1 MNIVYKRELIGIEIL
16 IGLLIPFAGTVAG
29 AAMVFLMKNRI
40 NDWVRCILTGSAAGV
55 MTAASVWSLLLPSLE
70 LSGSGFMKAVP
81 ASSGFLAGF
90 AVLLCLDKLV
100 GRIITKR
107 SGATVSQQTFM
118 TALAVTLHNIP
129 EGMAVGVAFAAAS
142 GGSADMTFPCAAA
155 LAIGIGIQNFPEG
168 AIVSMPLK
176 SDGKP
181 RLRAFAAGSLSGIV
195 EPVAG
200 GITVLIAGIVSVIM
214 PYLLSFAAG
223 AMIYVVAAELIP
235 QGAGEKHPD
244 VAVAGF
250 AFGFTLMMILDTVM
264 S

>member
-29 AAMVFLMKNRI
+29 AAMVFLMKNSISDR
-40 NDWVRCILTGSAAGV
+40 VRCILTGTAAGV
-55 MTAASVWSLLLPSLE
+55 MTAASVWSLLLPAIE

-81 ASSGFLAGF
+81 ATLGFLAGF

-100 GRIITKR
+100 GRILVNRRGT
-107 SGATVSQQTFM
+107 SVSQQTLM

-129 EGMAVGVAFAAAS
+129 EGMAVGVAFAAALGAS
-142 GGSADMTFPCAAA
+142 GDMTFTCAAA
-155 LAIGIGIQNFPEG
+155 LAVGIGIQNFPEG

-176 SDGKP
+176 SDGRP
-181 RLRAFAAGSLSGIV
+181 RLRAFAAGSLSGAV

-200 GITVLIAGIVSVIM
+200 GITVLIAGVVSVIM
-214 PYLLSFAAG
+214 PFLLSFAAG

-235 QGAGEKHPD
+235 QGADGKND
-244 VAVAGF
+244 DISVIGF
-250 AFGFTLMMILDTVM
+250 AFGFTLMMVLDTVM